1 MSTNVK
7 SKIPSLIKSGKINV
21 FVLFLIFAFII
32 LILTKLSKNYTNTI
46 AFNIN
51 KIHVPEEYI
60 ILNDSNV
67 ELKITLK
74 AYGFKL
80 LQYYFKKPSLTID
93 FANNIDRNDSAYIW
107 SKNKA
112 YSLISAQFDKQVDI
126 VNIIPDTLFF
136 RYDVNTIKK
145 VPVILNQKIK
155 FSPGF
160 DLIDSVLIS
169 PDSVKLIGP
178 NTLVTD
184 INFVETDTLFLSD
197 VKANIDKQINLQL
210 PDHDINLK
218 FSDTEIKVFATIEKF
233 TEGKLKIPIT
243 VKNVPEG
250 ISFKYFPRAVTVSYY
265 TSLSSFKGID
275 ENDFSVVCDYDMIT
289 ENQSFLIPEIIEKPQ
304 SVKNAKILNKRIDF
318 IITE

>member
-1 MSTNVK
+1 
-7 SKIPSLIKSGKINV
+7 
-21 FVLFLIFAFII
+21 
-32 LILTKLSKNYTNTI
+32 
-46 AFNIN
+46 
-51 KIHVPEEYI
+51 
-60 ILNDSNV
+60 
-67 ELKITLK
+67 
-74 AYGFKL
+74 
-80 LQYYFKKPSLTID
+80 
-93 FANNIDRNDSAYIW
+93 
-107 SKNKA
+107 
-112 YSLISAQFDKQVDI
+112 
-126 VNIIPDTLFF
+126 
-136 RYDVNTIKK
+136 
-145 VPVILNQKIK
+145 
-155 FSPGF
+155 
-160 DLIDSVLIS
+160 
-169 PDSVKLIGP
+169 
-178 NTLVTD
+178 VTD